1 MIKVYQPSAHV
12 HWCKSL
18 LYSSKIFDPM
28 VYTFLFY
35 SLWITHYLQVNNNQ
49 MMQKKKPKNP
59 LKLQYQFL
67 KPGIGI
73 IKA

>member
-1 MIKVYQPSAHV
+1 MIKVYQPSAYV

-18 LYSSKIFDPM
+18 LYSSKIFDPV

-49 MMQKKKPKNP
+49 MMQKNPKIN
-59 LKLQYQFL
+59 
-67 KPGIGI
+67 
-73 IKA
+73 IKTTIPIPQTRNWHH